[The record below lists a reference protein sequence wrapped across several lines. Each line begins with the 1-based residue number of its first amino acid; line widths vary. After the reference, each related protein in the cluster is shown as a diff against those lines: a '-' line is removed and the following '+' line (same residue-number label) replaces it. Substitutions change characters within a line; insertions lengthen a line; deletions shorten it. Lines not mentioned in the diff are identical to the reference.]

1 MSPRNARPILL
12 ATLALGV
19 VGYLCWGPS
28 FGGPNSQYYRD
39 LYDGW
44 HAPPGSGLPTLAER
58 LRGEEARYAETIAG
72 RQWLI
77 EKHGPRK
84 EEVQA

>member
-28 FGGPNSQYYRD
+28 FGGPSSQYYRD

-44 HAPPGSGLPTLAER
+44 HAPPGSGMPTLAER
-58 LRGEEARYAETIAG
+58 LRNEEARYAETLAG

-77 EKHGPRK
+77 EKHGPSK
-84 EEVQA
+84 EEVQS

>member
-1 MSPRNARPILL
+1 MSPRATRPILL

-28 FGGPNSQYYRD
+28 YGGPNSQYYRD

-44 HAPPGSGLPTLAER
+44 HSPPGSGLPTLAER
-58 LRGEEARYAETIAG
+58 LRGEEARYAETLAG
-72 RQWLI
+72 RQWLV